1 MPKNNQEVK
10 EIKKDITKIKKDLK
24 QQNKT
29 LEALTNRLAELE
41 VYSSSSEE
49 QLPVIKIGDRVKSIT
64 NPNKNRT
71 GTVTWVED
79 YWVMV
84 QVDWSIIL
92 KSGKT
97 STQFTKAKH
106 NLELIE

>member
-1 MPKNNQEVK
+1 MPKKSQEVK

-41 VYSSSSEE
+41 VYSSNSKE
-49 QLPVIKIGDRVKSIT
+49 QLPEIKIGDKVKSIT

-71 GTVTWVED
+71 STVTWVR
-79 YWVMV
+79 
-84 QVDWSIIL
+84 
-92 KSGKT
+92 T
-97 STQFTKAKH
+97 A
-106 NLELIE
+106 N